1 MQTVKRIMAPL
12 AFSPYSKGIIDYAAM
27 LAKGLDVEELI
38 LINVLNERDVEAV
51 ERVSALGYEVDEEH
65 YIEKIQHQRANE
77 LEKMMEDVDF
87 PNDKIRVIMT
97 VGRPAEKLL
106 KKALEERVDLIVM
119 GIKAK
124 SELVHA
130 FTGSVAEKLFHRS
143 PITIV
148 SYREESIAEKLRSK
162 LHF

>member
-1 MQTVKRIMAPL
+1 
-12 AFSPYSKGIIDYAAM
+12 M

-65 YIEKIQHQRANE
+65 YIEKIQHQRANA

-119 GIKAK
+119 GVKAK